1 MPIRFEMRPTGGGGN
16 GGAYYRFSKS
26 GMVELVAG
34 DELQIVPSTSSPVK
48 REILIKG
55 ESPFSIR
62 WDGSNN
68 VLPVFEDAIYFDS
81 SDGGISI
88 FAISNTTQ
96 TVEIWVRQETEIDYE
111 LGQEIGEID
120 DMPMP
125 DLLVRPFGATAN
137 QQIWAAPAIT
147 NSADWEDNAK
157 YNTFARAASV
167 LYQFDI
173 FYPGQ
178 IYNFTINSPDSW
190 YLGTGE
196 AIKVFL
202 CPREIM
208 AMTFSHIA
216 VYQWEFFGGNNVHHL
231 IDWVK
236 SHSEVAAVHS
246 MGGSFSIIPTMSRQ
260 LLFFDTLP
268 DDETDRYLCNCTYTP
283 NLANPKE
290 GGEFT
295 IVGIDLPSDW

>member
-1 MPIRFEMRPTGGGGN
+1 MPIRFEMRPTGGGGS

-34 DELQIVPSTSSPVK
+34 DELQIVPSTPSPVK

-81 SDGGISI
+81 SDGGISL
-88 FAISNTTQ
+88 FATSSTTQ
-96 TVEIWVRQETEIDYE
+96 TIEIWVRQETAVDYE

-137 QQIWAAPAIT
+137 QQIFAAPAIA
-147 NSADWEDNAK
+147 NSADWQDNAK
-157 YNTFARAASV
+157 YNAFARAAAV
-167 LYQFDI
+167 LHQFDI

-178 IYNFTINSPDSW
+178 MYNFTINSPDSW
-190 YLGTGE
+190 HLGAGE
-196 AIKVFL
+196 VIKVFL
-202 CPREIM
+202 CPREIV
-208 AMTFSHIA
+208 AMTFSHMA
-216 VYQWEFFGGNNVHHL
+216 VYQWEFFGGNNVHNL
-231 IDWVK
+231 INWVK
-236 SHSEVAAVHS
+236 SHSEVATVDS
-246 MGGSFSIIPTMSRQ
+246 LGGGFSIIPTMSRQ

-268 DDETDRYLCNCTYTP
+268 DDEPDRHLCYCTYAT

-290 GGEFT
+290 GGEFN
-295 IVGIDLPSDW
+295 IVGVDLPEYW

>member
-1 MPIRFEMRPTGGGGN
+1 MPIRFEMRPIGGSGN

-34 DELQIVPSTSSPVK
+34 NELQIVPSTSSSVK

-81 SDGGISI
+81 NDGGISI

-96 TVEIWVRQETEIDYE
+96 MVEIWVRQETEIDYE

-125 DLLVRPFGATAN
+125 DLLVRPFGPTAN
-137 QQIWAAPAIT
+137 ERI
-147 NSADWEDNAK
+147 SADSNISDSAYWEDSAI
-157 YNTFARAASV
+157 YLGLADAASV

-178 IYNFTINSPDSW
+178 VYNFTINSPESW
-190 YLGTGE
+190 ILKTGE
-196 AIKVFL
+196 VVKVFL

-208 AMTFSHIA
+208 AMTFCHIA
-216 VYQWEFFGGNNVHHL
+216 IFKDQFSGGIRIDHL

-236 SHSEVAAVHS
+236 SYSEVATVDS
-246 MGGSFSIIPTMSRQ
+246 MGASFSIIPTMSRQ

-268 DDETDRYLCNCTYTP
+268 NDETNRYLCNCTYTP
-283 NLANPKE
+283 NLTNPKE

-295 IVGIDLPSDW
+295 IVNAYLP